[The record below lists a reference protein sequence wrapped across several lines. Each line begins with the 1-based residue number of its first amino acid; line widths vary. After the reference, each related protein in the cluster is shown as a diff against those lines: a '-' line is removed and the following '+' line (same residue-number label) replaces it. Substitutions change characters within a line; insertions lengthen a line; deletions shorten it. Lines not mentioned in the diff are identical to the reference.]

1 MIDMRPLQR
10 QHTRAGTLLSGTAL
24 CSAKPAT
31 HKRKIIV
38 NGPVTSIRLQKQPSQ
53 PYPVAK
59 PEGARWVMTINP
71 QPPTPAEPTAQ
82 TKPLIDDPPK
92 DNAPNERQTKITK
105 LIAML
110 RREGGATIEEMAE
123 ATAWKV
129 HSVRGALSGI
139 LKKKLSLEVTSDKV
153 EGRGRVYS
161 LI

>member
-1 MIDMRPLQR
+1 MIDLRPLHR
-10 QHTRAGTLLSGTAL
+10 LHKRSGALLSGTAL

-31 HKRKIIV
+31 LKRKIIV
-38 NGPVTSIRLQKQPSQ
+38 NGPVTSIRLQKQPPQ
-53 PYPVAK
+53 PYPIAK

-71 QPPTPAEPTAQ
+71 QTPTPAEPTAQ
-82 TKPLIDDPPK
+82 TKPLIDDQPK
-92 DNAPNERQTKITK
+92 DYAPNERQTKITT

-139 LKKKLSLEVTSDKV
+139 LKKKLGLKVTSEKI
-153 EGRGRVYS
+153 EGRGRVYWQ
-161 LI
+161 I

>member
-1 MIDMRPLQR
+1 MIDLRPLQR

-38 NGPVTSIRLQKQPSQ
+38 NGPVTSIRLQKQPPQ
-53 PYPVAK
+53 PYPIAK

-71 QPPTPAEPTAQ
+71 QASTPAEPTAQ
-82 TKPLIDDPPK
+82 TMPLIDDQPK
-92 DNAPNERQTKITK
+92 DNAPNERQTKITT

-123 ATAWKV
+123 ATSWQV

-139 LKKKLSLEVTSDKV
+139 LKKKLGLTIASEKV
-153 EGRGRVYS
+153 EDRGRVYRV
-161 LI
+161 I

>member
-1 MIDMRPLQR
+1 MIDLRPLQR

-38 NGPVTSIRLQKQPSQ
+38 NGPVTSIRLQKQPPH
-53 PYPVAK
+53 PYPIAK

-71 QPPTPAEPTAQ
+71 QSSTHAEQ
-82 TKPLIDDPPK
+82 TVQAKPLIDDQPE
-92 DNAPNERQTKITK
+92 DNAPNERQTKLAT

-110 RREGGATIEEMAE
+110 RREGGATINEMAE

-139 LKKKLSLEVTSDKV
+139 LKKKLGLTITSEKV
-153 EGRGRVYS
+153 AGRGRVYS

>member
-1 MIDMRPLQR
+1 MIDPYPLR
-10 QHTRAGTLLSGTAL
+10 SGALLSGTAL
-24 CSAKPAT
+24 CPIKPPT
-31 HKRKIIV
+31 PKRQIIV
-38 NGPVTSIRLQKQPSQ
+38 KGPVASIRIQKQPSQ

-71 QPPTPAEPTAQ
+71 QSSTHAEQPVQA
-82 TKPLIDDPPK
+82 KPLIDDQPE
-92 DNAPNERQTKITK
+92 DNAPNERQTKLAT

-123 ATAWKV
+123 ATSWQV
-129 HSVRGALSGI
+129 HSLRGALSGI
-139 LKKKLSLEVTSDKV
+139 LKKKLGLDISSEKV